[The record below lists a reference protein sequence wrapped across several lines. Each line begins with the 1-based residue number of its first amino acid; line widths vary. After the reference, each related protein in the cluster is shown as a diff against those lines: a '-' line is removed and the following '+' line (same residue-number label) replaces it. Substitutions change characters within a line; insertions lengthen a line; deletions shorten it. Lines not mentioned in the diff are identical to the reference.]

1 MPTATLTSQLDRG
14 VGGGN
19 QALNPLA
26 LTSHLLWVSGKGPP
40 RPGLSG
46 WRRQTTSFLEEL
58 WVFPFRPH
66 SPFLGKCISYSVCNV
81 DPSPGGVEPPV
92 GAVGGVWPSMPP
104 GGAGGQLHR
113 DFSSQ
118 TDRRRAESPEPA
130 QHVHAVG
137 QVEIP

>member
-26 LTSHLLWVSGKGPP
+26 LTSHLLWVSGEGPP
-40 RPGLSG
+40 LPGLSG
-46 WRRQTTSFLEEL
+46 WRRQMTSFLEEL

-81 DPSPGGVEPPV
+81 DPSPGGVKPQV
-92 GAVGGVWPSMPP
+92 GAVGGEGVAFYAAGW
-104 GGAGGQLHR
+104 GWGAI
-113 DFSSQ
+113 
-118 TDRRRAESPEPA
+118 A
-130 QHVHAVG
+130 
-137 QVEIP
+137 